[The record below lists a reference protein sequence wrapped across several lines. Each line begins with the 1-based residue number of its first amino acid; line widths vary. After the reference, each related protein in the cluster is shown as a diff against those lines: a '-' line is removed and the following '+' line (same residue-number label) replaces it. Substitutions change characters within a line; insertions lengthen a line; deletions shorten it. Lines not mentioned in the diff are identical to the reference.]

1 MYPYEHYFKNLKGFF
16 WNLAKPESN
25 ISQGFDKE
33 ESLAFMKEYMADYT
47 LTSVLGTIIKIFF
60 SRDAVKSATAM
71 VAWGCPW
78 QFRSTRGI
86 L

>member
-1 MYPYEHYFKNLKGFF
+1 
-16 WNLAKPESN
+16 LAKPESN

-71 VAWGCPW
+71 VA
-78 QFRSTRGI
+78 
-86 L
+86 